1 MARSSRPPMEPSR
14 PIVPGQAGTAAEYIA
29 EDDYE
34 ARRRVR
40 EDARIADEV
49 LDATVPQ
56 RSADA
61 ARVTPRT
68 MEDAANPSMA
78 RALPD
83 SDNIRKR
90 MTSRRKKDLAK
101 QKRAWIAALP
111 KTRFGAIKTVTE
123 KGERLEDLNAILVRT
138 AGNPQ
143 SRSVPPAAQRQ
154 IRQLD
159 LAIQDQERVNPREHI
174 VYAPAYAPFDAGSS
188 REAYLRRIQ
197 DAIDEDSTI
206 EFDRY
211 IVADHSMSNLE
222 EDHSAEIAFEI
233 KTRSGAY
240 LGSSDTLPDATHL
253 LPRGRVLKPVGIQ
266 RDVPYVKADGSTGSW
281 GRVVQF
287 EDVTGA

>member
-1 MARSSRPPMEPSR
+1 M
-14 PIVPGQAGTAAEYIA
+14 VPGQAGTAAEYQN
-29 EDDYE
+29 EEDYE
-34 ARRRVR
+34 SRRRVR

-49 LDATVPQ
+49 LDATMPQ

-68 MEDAANPSMA
+68 IEEAANPNMS

-83 SDNIRKR
+83 SDTIRKR
-90 MTSRRKKDLAK
+90 MTSRRKKDLAR
-101 QKRAWIAALP
+101 QKGAWIGALP
-111 KTRFGAIKTVTE
+111 KTRFGAVKAVTE
-123 KGERLEDLNAILVRT
+123 KAERLEDLNQLLVRT
-138 AGNPQ
+138 TGNPHDP
-143 SRSVPPAAQRQ
+143 SVPPGAQRA

-159 LAIQDQERVNPREHI
+159 LAIQDQERVNEREHL
-174 VYAPAYAPFDAGSS
+174 VYAPAYAPFEAGSS

-197 DAIDEDSTI
+197 DAIDEDSSL

-211 IVADHSMSNLE
+211 IVADHSMANLE
-222 EDHSAEIAFEI
+222 DDHGAEIAFEI

-253 LPRGRVLKPVGIQ
+253 LPRGRVLKPTGIQ
-266 RDVPYVKADGSTGSW
+266 RDVPYIKADGSTGYW

-287 EDVTGA
+287 EDITGA